1 MRTKDFILLG
11 AGYAAGRL
19 SKKINAGPI
28 GATRKKGPRAI
39 YNEFIKNFWKNG
51 YISDLTKNRKGDMM
65 FEVEMDSVEKADE
78 AKRYLHKKRLE
89 IHHNM
94 VNRKKFIVYF

>member
-28 GATRKKGPRAI
+28 GAIKKKPVIFCASEKTKPKQTKRK
-39 YNEFIKNFWKNG
+39 
-51 YISDLTKNRKGDMM
+51 
-65 FEVEMDSVEKADE
+65 
-78 AKRYLHKKRLE
+78 
-89 IHHNM
+89 
-94 VNRKKFIVYF
+94 